1 MGGRQDAPHP
11 QFSEQLCI
19 VLVNPV
25 HDGNIGAVARS
36 MLNFGIRDLRVVG
49 RQNPWTE
56 EVRNRA
62 KNAQIVLEEATLH
75 ASFDKAVSDCSVVV
89 GTSGKREGGNK
100 TELRHFIVPEELPQ
114 RLEGIGGRVALVFGP
129 EDKGLINEELRACDL
144 LVTIPTW
151 EGYPILNLS
160 HAVAI
165 LCFTWFD
172 KSAGDD
178 EPFCEERLISSE
190 LRRRL
195 RTEVKRLVAS
205 MPTKNHRRRG
215 IEETLLRVIMRGL
228 PKEDE
233 IHRLLAVVTEAAD
246 AFEQNNPEG

>member
-1 MGGRQDAPHP
+1 MGGRRDAPHP
-11 QFSEQLCI
+11 QFSGNLCI
-19 VLVNPV
+19 VLVDPM
-25 HDGNIGAVARS
+25 HDGNIGAVART
-36 MLNFGIRDLRVVG
+36 MLNFGIRDLRVIG
-49 RQNPWTE
+49 RQKPWSE

-62 KNAQIVLEEATLH
+62 KNAQVVLEEATLH
-75 ASFDKAVSDCSVVV
+75 ASFYEAVADCSVVV

-100 TELRHFIVPEELPQ
+100 TELRHFVMPEELPR
-114 RLEGIGGRVALVFGP
+114 RLDSIKGRVALVFGP
-129 EDKGLINEELRACDL
+129 EGKGLVNNQLRACDL

-165 LCFTWFD
+165 LCYAWFD
-172 KSAGDD
+172 NSTEDSKSDA
-178 EPFCEERLISSE
+178 EERLISPE
-190 LRRRL
+190 LKGRL
-195 RTEVKRLVAS
+195 KSEVKRLVAS
-205 MPTKNHRRRG
+205 MPTKDHRRRG

-246 AFEQNNPEG
+246 AFERNSP

>member
-11 QFSEQLCI
+11 QFSEHLCI
-19 VLVNPV
+19 VLVNPM

-36 MLNFGIRDLRVVG
+36 MLNFGIRDLRIVG
-49 RQNPWTE
+49 RQKPWSE
-56 EVRNRA
+56 DVRNRA

-75 ASFDKAVSDCSVVV
+75 ASFAEAVSDCSVVV

-100 TELRHFIVPEELPQ
+100 TELRHFIVPEELPR
-114 RLEGIGGRVALVFGP
+114 RLDGIGGRVALVFGP
-129 EDKGLINEELRACDL
+129 EGKGLVNEELRSCDL

-165 LCFTWFD
+165 LCFAWFYN
-172 KSAGDD
+172 STDD
-178 EPFCEERLISSE
+178 AKPDAEERLISPE
-190 LRRRL
+190 LRGRL
-195 RTEVKRLVAS
+195 RSEVKRLVAS
-205 MPTKNHRRRG
+205 MPTRDHRRRG

-246 AFEQNNPEG
+246 AFERNIP